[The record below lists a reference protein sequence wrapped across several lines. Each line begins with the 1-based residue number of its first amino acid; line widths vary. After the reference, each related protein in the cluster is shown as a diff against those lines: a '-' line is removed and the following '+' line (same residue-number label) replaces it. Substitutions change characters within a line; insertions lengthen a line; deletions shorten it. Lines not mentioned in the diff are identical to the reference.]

1 MTDLLKRLAA
11 APGVYRGRG
20 DGLESGPFV
29 ARIKVTSVVRG
40 NAITLD
46 YEAVSDSKGLQHV
59 EHTILTASE
68 AGRLEHA
75 VSEQV
80 AERLYERMGR
90 PATCPHGNP
99 IPGTPVADGAQRPL
113 GSLGPGERARVRR
126 VSEVT
131 EHEAP
136 MLLRF
141 LADHGFALGVPVRVV
156 STDPGAGALTVEVGG
171 TRRVAMSLDMAQ
183 RVWVD

>member
-1 MTDLLKRLAA
+1 MQYSPVRAAYYGVRRDRSVEAPRL

-68 AGRLEHA
+68 AGRLELH
-75 VSEQV
+75 V
-80 AERLYERMGR
+80 
-90 PATCPHGNP
+90 TCLEL
-99 IPGTPVADGAQRPL
+99 PGVTRFV
-113 GSLGPGERARVRR
+113 ETRVRA
-126 VSEVT
+126 S
-131 EHEAP
+131 
-136 MLLRF
+136 
-141 LADHGFALGVPVRVV
+141 
-156 STDPGAGALTVEVGG
+156 STR
-171 TRRVAMSLDMAQ
+171 TRGPCRRRSS
-183 RVWVD
+183 